1 MVQAWA
7 FPPGTTEPRSVPD
20 AELAAARSAH
30 DELLWILADGEDSA
44 SVDRVVE
51 ILDLDPLVADDLH
64 NANQRTKLE
73 CYTDYC
79 HVSVRDCT
87 LDGNRLDAREI
98 DVVFGDGWLLSVAER
113 PLPGPQS
120 ESPLHEVK
128 DRFARH
134 RGERGADDEGFLLW
148 ALLDVIVDRYF
159 EITDTID
166 DRLDDVE
173 DIVFSDRV
181 GDNIPRELFDL
192 RRSMVAFRRAVAP
205 LREVLSELLRGDVG
219 YIGEHALTHLQDVY
233 DHVLR
238 ITDLIESQRDLL
250 TGLLE
255 AHLAVVSNRM
265 NQVMKLTSSWGAI
278 LIVGTLI
285 AGIYG
290 MNFTHMPELRWRFGY
305 VYALLLM
312 AVSTALLYRMFKR
325 RGWL

>member
-1 MVQAWA
+1 
-7 FPPGTTEPRSVPD
+7 
-20 AELAAARSAH
+20 
-30 DELLWILADGEDSA
+30 
-44 SVDRVVE
+44 
-51 ILDLDPLVADDLH
+51 
-64 NANQRTKLE
+64 
-73 CYTDYC
+73 
-79 HVSVRDCT
+79 VRDCT
-87 LDGNRLDAREI
+87 LDGDELDAREI

-113 PLPGPQS
+113 PAIVSGPD
-120 ESPLHEVK
+120 SPLEEVR
-128 DRFARH
+128 DRFLRH
-134 RGERGADDEGFLLW
+134 RTEEGADDEGFLLW

-159 EITDTID
+159 AITDTID

-192 RRSMVAFRRAVAP
+192 RRSMVAFRRAVSP
-205 LREVLSELLRGDVG
+205 LREVLSELLRHDVD
-219 YIGEHALTHLQDVY
+219 YIGEKALTHLQDVY

-238 ITDLIESQRDLL
+238 ITDLVESQRDLI

-278 LIVGTLI
+278 LIVATLI

-290 MNFTHMPELRWRFGY
+290 MNFRHMPELHWRLGY
-305 VYALLLM
+305 LYALALM
-312 AVSTALLYRMFKR
+312 AITTAVLYRMFKR

>member
-1 MVQAWA
+1 MLQAWT
-7 FPPGTTEPRSVPD
+7 FSPGHEAHEIPD
-20 AELAAARSAH
+20 SEIPAVRAAH
-30 DELLWILADGEDSA
+30 DRLLWILADGQDREG
-44 SVDRVVE
+44 VDRVTD
-51 ILDLDPLVADDLH
+51 LLALDPLVADDLR

-73 CYTDYC
+73 CYADYC

-87 LDGNRLDAREI
+87 MTGNTLDAREI

-113 PLPGPQS
+113 PATGPD
-120 ESPLHEVK
+120 SPLAQVR

-134 RGERGADDEGFLLW
+134 RSEQGAEDEGFLLW
-148 ALLDVIVDRYF
+148 ALLDVIVERYF

-173 DIVFSDRV
+173 DIVFSDRI

-192 RRSMVAFRRAVAP
+192 RRSLVTFRRAVAP
-205 LREVLSELLRGDVG
+205 LREVLSELLRRDVD
-219 YIGEHALTHLQDVY
+219 YIGEKALSHLQDVY

-238 ITDLIESQRDLL
+238 ITDLAESQRDLL

-265 NQVMKLTSSWGAI
+265 NQVMKLMSSWGAI
-278 LIVGTLI
+278 LIVATLV

-290 MNFTHMPELRWRFGY
+290 MNFHHMPELGWRYGY
-305 VYALLLM
+305 LYALTLM
-312 AVSTALLYRMFKR
+312 AVTTALLYRMFKR
-325 RGWL
+325 RDWL